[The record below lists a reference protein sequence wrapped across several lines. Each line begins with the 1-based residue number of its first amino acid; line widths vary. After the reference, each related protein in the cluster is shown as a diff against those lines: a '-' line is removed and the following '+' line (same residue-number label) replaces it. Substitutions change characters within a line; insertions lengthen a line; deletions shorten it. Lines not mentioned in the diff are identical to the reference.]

1 MAFIRCNPVLVD
13 VFVIFFGA
21 KYYESSC
28 NCSCCNQ
35 QLDSQYTKKK
45 TLVTWS
51 FPDIPIVDMKR
62 QWTAYVNVT

>member
-1 MAFIRCNPVLVD
+1 MSPHATAHAVT
-13 VFVIFFGA
+13 
-21 KYYESSC
+21 SSLTA
-28 NCSCCNQ
+28 NT
-35 QLDSQYTKKK
+35 LKK

>member
-35 QLDSQYTKKK
+35 QLDSQYTKKNISYM
-45 TLVTWS
+45 V
-51 FPDIPIVDMKR
+51 IP
-62 QWTAYVNVT
+62 